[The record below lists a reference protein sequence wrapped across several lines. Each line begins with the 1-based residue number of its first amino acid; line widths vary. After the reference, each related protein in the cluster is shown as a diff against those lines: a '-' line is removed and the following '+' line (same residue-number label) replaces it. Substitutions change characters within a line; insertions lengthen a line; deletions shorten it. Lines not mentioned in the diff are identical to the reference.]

1 MVNNNFGNILGID
14 ASLSGTGIVVIDS
27 KGTILYQENLGTKL
41 KSYERLDYIL
51 WKVLDACTDYD
62 IKYTAIEGYAFL
74 GSGRIT
80 DLAELGGIIKFFL
93 WLKNYPLDIYPP
105 GMIKK
110 FITGKG
116 NVKKDLMLL
125 KVYKKFG
132 IEFNDDNLCD
142 AYCIAKL
149 KLYNLQEAVE

>member
-1 MVNNNFGNILGID
+1 MEKDNFGNILGID
-14 ASLSGTGIVVIDS
+14 ASLTGTGIVVINNTGS
-27 KGTILYQENLGTKL
+27 ILYQENLGTKL
-41 KSYERLDYIL
+41 KSFERLNYIL
-51 WKVLDACTDYD
+51 RKVLTACSTYD

-74 GSGRIT
+74 GSGRMT

-93 WLKNYPLDIYPP
+93 WSQKYPLDIYPP
-105 GMIKK
+105 SAIKK

-149 KLYNLQEAVE
+149 KLHNLQEVVE